1 LEEVGRKRK
10 KREKNERNKE
20 RKKTEEEGEKSEK
33 MRKKKEKVKRKRG
46 DDAML
51 DPRMGLA
58 ARLMREVKRMVGW
71 LTGMDG

>member
-1 LEEVGRKRK
+1 
-10 KREKNERNKE
+10 
-20 RKKTEEEGEKSEK
+20 

-58 ARLMREVKRMVGW
+58 ARLMREVKWMVGW